1 MTLPQ
6 FARRGGAANT
16 GGDPGHSSDAPSGGN
31 SSNAPSGGAA
41 ALTPLLGGLVNQ
53 IADHVADVQAPI
65 LQPLRRA
72 IIRGQG
78 AKSTSVLVSGA
89 GQGAATID
97 LPVYTAY
104 TSTMVNMPGGPQ
116 VGDDVLLSSNGEGN
130 RMVLMKVNY

>member
-6 FARRGGAANT
+6 FARRGGGAANT
-16 GGDPGHSSDAPSGGN
+16 GGDPDHSSD
-31 SSNAPSGGAA
+31 APSGGAA

-78 AKSTSVLVSGA
+78 AKFTSVLVSGA

-104 TSTMVNMPGGPQ
+104 TSTVVGAAGGPT
-116 VGDDVLLSSNGEGN
+116 VGDDVLISSNGEGN
-130 RMVLMKVNY
+130 RMVLMKANY